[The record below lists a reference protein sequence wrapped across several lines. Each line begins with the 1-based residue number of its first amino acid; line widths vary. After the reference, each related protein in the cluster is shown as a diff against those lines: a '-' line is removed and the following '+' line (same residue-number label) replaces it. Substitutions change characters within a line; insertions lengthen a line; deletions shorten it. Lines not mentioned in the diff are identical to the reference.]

1 VRDILLESM
10 KDSVATIVER
20 FVDSYAY
27 WNHLENK
34 FKPKGGSRRLMLL
47 WRLVYSRKE
56 EGFSME

>member
-1 VRDILLESM
+1 M